1 MDESSSQRWLT
12 TAILIGL
19 LYFAVGIAF
28 GALAGTAASAQTQ
41 FFWRLSA
48 FIVSALVFAVHI
60 AYEHF
65 RLRNRPRSTA
75 WHAAMAVA
83 CGGFALA
90 LMANIHDLGTAA
102 GYRPRMLIALGS
114 LAPSDRC
121 ARVHCRHGCAGWPQ
135 AAGRPSQQAD
145 RGARYKALTMLLH
158 AKTNRKCQWF

>member
-1 MDESSSQRWLT
+1 MNNSSRQRWLT

-28 GALAGTAASAQTQ
+28 GALAGAAASDQTQ

-48 FIVSALVFAVHI
+48 FIMSALVFAVHI

-75 WHAAMAVA
+75 WHAAVAVA

-102 GYRPRMLIALGS
+102 GYRPRMLIALVAWPLLTGVP
-114 LAPSDRC
+114 AFIVAMVVP
-121 ARVHCRHGCAGWPQ
+121 AGLKLLGVPASRQ
-135 AAGRPSQQAD
+135 T
-145 RGARYKALTMLLH
+145 GAQGTKR
-158 AKTNRKCQWF
+158 